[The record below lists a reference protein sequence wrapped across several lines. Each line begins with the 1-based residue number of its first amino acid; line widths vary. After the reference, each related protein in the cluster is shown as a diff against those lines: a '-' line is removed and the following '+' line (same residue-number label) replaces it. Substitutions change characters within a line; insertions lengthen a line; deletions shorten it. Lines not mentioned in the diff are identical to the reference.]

1 MRDARQ
7 AETDMNLWLAWGR
20 QLWAW
25 LEVEATVWG
34 RECFCKVCVCVGGC
48 VLCILMT
55 WFAFEYAARST
66 LLCQALFLFFFSLSV
81 CCCYC
86 CCYSPCCCC
95 CCSAYCALQFSHVDK
110 LVSTLNSRSALHLPL
125 PLPLHLPPAV
135 AVILPVVCLII
146 GIVVVCVRIL
156 RPCQGKFVF

>member
-1 MRDARQ
+1 MRDKRRPIW
-7 AETDMNLWLAWGR
+7 TCG
-20 QLWAW
+20 W
-25 LEVEATVWG
+25 LEGGSCG
-34 RECFCKVCVCVGGC
+34 RGLRLKLRFGVGSVFVKCVCVCGC
-48 VLCILMT
+48 VCSAYWWRDLHLNMRP
-55 WFAFEYAARST
+55 ARRCSAR
-66 LLCQALFLFFFSLSV
+66 LSFSLPV

-86 CCYSPCCCC
+86 CCYSPCC

-110 LVSTLNSRSALHLPL
+110 LVSTLNSRSALHL